1 MTFDRQAYS
10 DVCDHCRESFQV
22 VRGSVFDDGNGI
34 ALYLAA
40 MHGCDARRVDLAIA
54 IREGYAG
61 SKETLATFMKVRPR
75 VDEVQMTVVDPTNS
89 CWTTEDYLGRSLTR
103 DEALTSPLI
112 DSFFHIADQLVAE
125 IPELRA
131 YLAR

>member
-1 MTFDRQAYS
+1 MTFDRQAYF

-40 MHGCDARRVDLAIA
+40 MHGCDARVVDLAIA
-54 IREGYAG
+54 IREGYSG
-61 SKETLATFMKVRPR
+61 NKETSAIFMKVRPR
-75 VDEVQMTVVDPTNS
+75 ADEVQMTVVDSTNS
-89 CWTTEDYLGRSLTR
+89 GWRTEDYLGRSLTR
-103 DEALTSPLI
+103 DEALTSPLR
-112 DSFFHIADQLVAE
+112 DSFFHIADHLVAE